1 MKISIC
7 TERKFWKHILVSA
20 FCYKNSSPSWEFNFR
35 RKTSGMSL
43 KSEERE
49 CEDVKSVAI
58 VRAPTYFARAVV
70 RWRDLSQ
77 KYYHHLKLEKVC
89 LIWQMTRKTSFFCS
103 GVWITFLNSWRRSS
117 SISAKPPLLYSS
129 SYLSIYPSIYLSIC
143 FYTSS
148 GPKWSQQSR
157 RSCSK
162 MCPLAPVTPPA
173 MATATIGP
181 VRITRHHTNERI
193 LSPHLWIHEYL
204 TASFVHRCTMCR
216 VLEKVWQAF
225 PFKLHFSVV

>member
-1 MKISIC
+1 MWRC
-7 TERKFWKHILVSA
+7 
-20 FCYKNSSPSWEFNFR
+20 
-35 RKTSGMSL
+35 
-43 KSEERE
+43 EECCHCPRPNLL
-49 CEDVKSVAI
+49 CALL
-58 VRAPTYFARAVV
+58 RC
-70 RWRDLSQ
+70 RDLSQ
-77 KYYHHLKLEKVC
+77 KYYHHLELGKVC
-89 LIWQMTRKTSFFCS
+89 LIWQMTRKTSFFRS

-129 SYLSIYPSIYLSIC
+129 SYLSIYPSIYLSIYLSIC

-204 TASFVHRCTMCR
+204 TASFVHRCTVCR
-216 VLEKVWQAF
+216 VSGKSLTS
-225 PFKLHFSVV
+225 FSI